1 MAKFD
6 KLNPLIHAPVR
17 LAVLTVLS
25 QVLEANFNY
34 LKDIIDTTDGNLST
48 HLTKLEKAE
57 LITITKGY
65 SGKIPQTTCAITDQ
79 GRRAY
84 GSYLQSLQSY
94 LEQDK

>member
-1 MAKFD
+1 MTKFE

-25 QVLEANFNY
+25 QVIEANFTY

-48 HLTKLEKAE
+48 HLIKLEKAD

-65 SGKIPQTTCAITDQ
+65 SGKIPQTTCTITEN
-79 GRRAY
+79 GKNAY
-84 GSYLQSLQSY
+84 RNYLQSLQSY
-94 LEQDK
+94 LEQ